1 MLPAIGEHTNKS
13 IKIMTQ
19 FKLFGGGH
27 VSHLN
32 GGAPFKA
39 FEKRKE
45 DINWLVKCY
54 RPIYFLER

>member
-1 MLPAIGEHTNKS
+1 MLPAIGEQTKRI

-45 DINWLVKCY
+45 EKKKKKGLK
-54 RPIYFLER
+54 

>member
-1 MLPAIGEHTNKS
+1 MLPAIGEQTNRI

-27 VSHLN
+27 ISHLN

-45 DINWLVKCY
+45 EEKKSLKTN
-54 RPIYFLER
+54 